1 MVKCCLGTWRAEGG
15 SPHTDHKGY
24 VLPETTTMHSL
35 PYTTLAQRK
44 RDNMYKKK
52 RKGAQRE
59 KPDKQ
64 AKRPE
69 TSKQED
75 SLVSHNNR
83 GTKPT
88 TTTSIRG
95 DLLVRPSKGEPKLIC
110 RHAGLGP
117 KRSGTGF
124 QLVRAGDHLFHHEE
138 KTDFPA
144 KRKERMPNE
153 QALNTRQKA

>member
-64 AKRPE
+64 AKRPG

-88 TTTSIRG
+88 TITSIRG
-95 DLLVRPSKGEPKLIC
+95 DLLVRPSKGEPNLSAAT
-110 RHAGLGP
+110 RP
-117 KRSGTGF
+117 GTKEEWYGF
-124 QLVRAGDHLFHHEE
+124 S
-138 KTDFPA
+138 
-144 KRKERMPNE
+144 
-153 QALNTRQKA
+153 TRQGWRPPLPPRRENGLSR

>member
-15 SPHTDHKGY
+15 SPHTDRKGY

-64 AKRPE
+64 AKRPG

-110 RHAGLGP
+110 RHAAWDQRGVVQVFNSSGLETT
-117 KRSGTGF
+117 SST
-124 QLVRAGDHLFHHEE
+124 
-138 KTDFPA
+138 T
-144 KRKERMPNE
+144 KRKRTFPLSEKKECLTN
-153 QALNTRQKA
+153 KH